1 MNSMTRNHYIYQNEL
16 FDLILRISDPL
27 CLAGNNEIGDVI
39 SQKIEQ
45 VITCMRPFDA
55 QEEQDQIVQVD

>member
-27 CLAGNNEIGDVI
+27 YLAGNNEIGDVI
-39 SQKIEQ
+39 SQKIE
-45 VITCMRPFDA
+45 
-55 QEEQDQIVQVD
+55 